1 MLRSALSPTSAYVSA
16 GNRASSR
23 ERPVNAKRRRT
34 RTKRKVCLQ
43 ASSSLAPSRSLS
55 SRAGIPWGRELTK
68 QTIEHS
74 AVECPYLPITWET
87 SSAHSNRRS
96 GCGHL
101 ALACDDNEPAS
112 ASNRCARSSRIR
124 PANDRETSR
133 SDGNGW
139 SIESAGQEPDSAI
152 AAGSEIGPEKHSQ
165 GGDTGSN
172 PVGTTNGEPCWEA
185 SAKPV
190 ARRPA
195 WGTTIRTGSGL
206 LATAEMQ
213 RITSSFSPRI
223 EERFRWSAT
232 VRAVLVTE
240 HSGASVAVRRKQRK
254 CRS

>member
-139 SIESAGQEPDSAI
+139 SIESAVRNQIRPSPQVARSAPRNTLKVETRVRTPL
-152 AAGSEIGPEKHSQ
+152 GLRTE
-165 GGDTGSN
+165 N
-172 PVGTTNGEPCWEA
+172 PVGRRQLNRWPGGRPGA
-185 SAKPV
+185 QRYVPV
-190 ARRPA
+190 
-195 WGTTIRTGSGL
+195 
-206 LATAEMQ
+206 LA
-213 RITSSFSPRI
+213 
-223 EERFRWSAT
+223 
-232 VRAVLVTE
+232 
-240 HSGASVAVRRKQRK
+240 
-254 CRS
+254 C